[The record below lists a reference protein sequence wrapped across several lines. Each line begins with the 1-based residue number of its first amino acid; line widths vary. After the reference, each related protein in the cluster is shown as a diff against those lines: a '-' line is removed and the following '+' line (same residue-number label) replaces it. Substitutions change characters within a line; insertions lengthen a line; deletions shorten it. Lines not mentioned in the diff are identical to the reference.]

1 MIMKDSKEAL
11 EILEAE
17 LDPELNRDADLQ
29 RDPREPVTLSQGCR
43 ILTRSLEARRVA
55 RN

>member
-1 MIMKDSKEAL
+1 MTMKDSKQAL

-17 LDPELNRDADLQ
+17 LDLLLNRDADLQ
-29 RDPREPVTLSQGCR
+29 RDPREPVAMLQGVR
-43 ILTRSLEARRVA
+43 TMLGSLEARRLA